1 MNRLSLLLLILL
13 FMTVNLA
20 GQAAPQV
27 PAANP
32 EDFSGMYSFVRE
44 GEFLQITVED
54 KGNVTGF
61 ISRYGDLDS
70 DRGVFLD
77 QFFKKASTDGTKLEF
92 TTEQKHGVWF
102 EFSGTVGRG
111 EGKTLADEGFWVVKG
126 KLTRYAT
133 DAHNKVSAQSR
144 EVVMKSFPQDA
155 ALGSSQPRD

>member
-1 MNRLSLLLLILL
+1 MKRLALLMLTLLLSLAC
-13 FMTVNLA
+13 LA
-20 GQAAPQV
+20 QEAQPAPAPK
-27 PAANP
+27 PA
-32 EDFSGMYSFVRE
+32 DFSGMYSFLRE
-44 GEFLQITVED
+44 GEFVQISLED

-102 EFSGTVGRG
+102 EFSGTVARG
-111 EGKTLADEGFWVVKG
+111 EGKTPEDEAFWAVKG

-144 EVVMKSFPQDA
+144 DIVMKSFPQDA
-155 ALGSSQPRD
+155 GIAPEPKN